1 MLLGDHWTVKMMIE
15 LITVSD
21 CLAFEIEN
29 LLEKVLFVGGEI
41 ISKTIDD
48 MEEESFFFFLL
59 RRICEVILA

>member
-48 MEEESFFFFLL
+48 MEEESFFFFSF
-59 RRICEVILA
+59 

>member
-48 MEEESFFFFLL
+48 MEEESFFFFLF

>member
-1 MLLGDHWTVKMMIE
+1 MMIE

-21 CLAFEIEN
+21 CLACEIEN

-48 MEEESFFFFLL
+48 MEEESFFFFSF
-59 RRICEVILA
+59 

>member
-1 MLLGDHWTVKMMIE
+1 MMIE

-48 MEEESFFFFLL
+48 MEEESFFLFSF
-59 RRICEVILA
+59 